1 MVFTNSCYSK
11 SEVMVAMR
19 YKKSKKQICYV
30 TFSTGDE
37 RHSKG
42 DKINRVLQKD

>member
-19 YKKSKKQICYV
+19 YNNSKKVKNRCYM
-30 TFSTGDE
+30 
-37 RHSKG
+37 KG
-42 DKINRVLQKD
+42 VVR